1 MLTQVKERTKSKY
14 REQFFPN
21 YKIDPLAALYNF
33 QKAGLLDRYLLYAGE
48 REVRIAIGEYI
59 KIAVGR
65 DLIEM
70 SGSEVKSQPIHDP
83 FKQVE
88 EMLTAL
94 PLDNW
99 TAYGYVSFDMASF
112 YSSYSKQSQNELL
125 YFIIPKTELIFIPEG
140 ICCRSIEAIDDL
152 EGLLT
157 NEVRLPTYTATSVSI
172 DFSDRQDYE
181 RRVAELIAAIKA
193 ECLQKAIIS
202 RTAKYSGELNVLG
215 TYAIA
220 NQANNAYRSYAFD
233 LGNVKGV
240 GFSPET
246 LMKATDG
253 RWVATN
259 PLAGTRPRGETP
271 EEDLRLYAELFSDAK
286 EVKEHALS
294 AWLAQQEM
302 NLVCLPKS
310 VGIFNFMEIKKYRC
324 VQHLSSRVG
333 GLLQPD
339 RTLWDALKVLFPGIT
354 VSGIDKQQALYWID
368 RLEDEPRSLYAGGI
382 GWVSANG
389 KADFALAIR
398 SVFQYG
404 EMIHLNAG
412 AGIVAESIP
421 ANEYIESVN
430 KMNTML
436 ANLVLEGV

>member
-1 MLTQVKERTKSKY
+1 MLNQAKERAKRKY

-21 YKIDPLAALYNF
+21 YIIEPLVVLNNF
-33 QKAGLLDRYLLYAGE
+33 QKAGLLDRYLLYEGE
-48 REVRIAIGEYI
+48 GEVRIAIGEYI
-59 KIAVGR
+59 KIAVSR
-65 DLIEM
+65 DRIEM
-70 SGSEVKSQPIHDP
+70 SGKETNSQPIRDP

-88 EMLTAL
+88 EMLNAL
-94 PLDNW
+94 PLEHW

-125 YFIIPKTELIFIPEG
+125 YLIIPEIELIFVPEG
-140 ICCRSIEAIDDL
+140 ICCRSIEAID
-152 EGLLT
+152 EIGTLLT
-157 NEVRLPTYTATSVSI
+157 NAVKLPTYTATSVSI

-181 RRVAELIAAIKA
+181 RRVEELIAAIKA
-193 ECLQKAIIS
+193 ERLQKAIIS
-202 RTAKYSGELNVLG
+202 RAVKYSGELNILG
-215 TYAIA
+215 TYTIA
-220 NQANNAYRSYAFD
+220 NQANNAHRSYAFD
-233 LGNVKGV
+233 LGKVKGV

-253 RWVATN
+253 RWVVTN

-271 EEDLRLYAELFSDAK
+271 EEDLRFYAELFADAK

-294 AWLAQQEM
+294 AWLAQQEIAS
-302 NLVCLPKS
+302 VCLPNS
-310 VGIFNFMEIKKYRC
+310 VGVFNFMEIKKYRC

-354 VSGIDKQQALYWID
+354 VSGIDKQQALHWID
-368 RLEDEPRSLYAGGI
+368 RLEDEPRSLYAGSI
-382 GWVSANG
+382 GWVSDNG
-389 KADFALAIR
+389 RADFALAIR

-404 EMIHLNAG
+404 DIIHLNAG
-412 AGIVAESIP
+412 AGIVAESVP
-421 ANEYIESVN
+421 GNEYIESVN

-436 ANLVLEGV
+436 ANLVVE